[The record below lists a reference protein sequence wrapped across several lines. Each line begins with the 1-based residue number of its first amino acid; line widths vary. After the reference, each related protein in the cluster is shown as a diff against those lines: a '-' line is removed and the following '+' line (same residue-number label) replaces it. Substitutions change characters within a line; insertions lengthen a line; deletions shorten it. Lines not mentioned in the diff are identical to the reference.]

1 VGLGQRLLAA
11 AVFVP
16 SFVIICWRGD
26 VYFVLLVDFILVVG
40 MREYQRMLEAKGL
53 TPWRPLGIGAALAL
67 PWLAFLN
74 GGAWI
79 EFGLALLLLIA
90 LTVELFRGRGEALM
104 HIAGS
109 TLGVMYVAWL
119 GSHLVLLRELPLW
132 TGQPY
137 VDGFRIVSLVLLL
150 TWMADTGAYL
160 LGSVAGRHKLAPRIS
175 PGKSV
180 EGAFGGVLL
189 AAAAGVVA
197 ALTFMRHEIGVAA
210 GAGIGALAAVV
221 GLLGDLSESLL
232 KRDAHV
238 KDASHAIPGHGGVL
252 DRFDS
257 VLFTAPLLY
266 YVLRYFVS

>member
-16 SFVIICWRGD
+16 AFVIICWRGD

-40 MREYQRMLEAKGL
+40 MLEFMRMLDAKGL
-53 TPWRPLGIGAALAL
+53 SVVRPLGVAAALAL
-67 PWLAFLN
+67 PWLAFLQ
-74 GGAWI
+74 GGAWMD
-79 EFGLALLLLIA
+79 FGLVLLLLA
-90 LTVELFRGRGEALM
+90 VFVAQLFRRSGEALL
-104 HIAGS
+104 HTAGT
-109 TLGVMYVAWL
+109 TLGILYVAWL
-119 GSHLVLLRELPLW
+119 GSHLVLLRELPRW
-132 TGQPY
+132 SGQPY
-137 VDGFRIVSLVLLL
+137 VDGFRIVTLVLLL

-160 LGSVAGRHKLAPRIS
+160 VGSLVGRHKLAPRIS

-189 AAAAGVVA
+189 AAASGVAA
-197 ALTFMRHEIGVAA
+197 ALTFMQHEIGVAA
-210 GAGIGALAAVV
+210 GAGLGALAALF

-232 KRDAHV
+232 KRDAHF